1 MSLYKVSPLHAC
13 VLGALHTASF
23 DEPWTEHAF
32 AELLKLPT
40 TIGWCDEKGFI
51 LCSHVLDEMEIMTIC
66 THPDFRRQGIAENL
80 LMTMMDYAQLA
91 KVSKIFLEVRSD
103 NIPAQ
108 KLYEKMGFVEN
119 GIRKGY
125 YTTRQGPIDAV
136 CMVYDMLK

>member
-1 MSLYKVSPLHAC
+1 MSLYKVSSAHAC

-23 DEPWTEHAF
+23 DEPWIEHAF
-32 AELLKLPT
+32 SELLKLPT
-40 TIGWCDEKGFI
+40 TIGWCDEQGFI

-66 THPDFRRQGIAENL
+66 THPDYRRQGVAQNL
-80 LMTMMDYAQLA
+80 LNTMIDYAKLS

-108 KLYEKMGFVEN
+108 KLYAKMGFIEN

-136 CMVYDMLK
+136 CMVHNMLK

>member
-1 MSLYKVSPLHAC
+1 MSLYKVSAIHAC
-13 VLGALHTASF
+13 VLGGLHTASF

-32 AELLKLPT
+32 AELLRLPT
-40 TIGWCDEKGFI
+40 TVGWCDEKGFI

-66 THPDFRRQGIAENL
+66 THPDFRRQGVAENL

-108 KLYEKMGFVEN
+108 KLYAKMGFIEN

-125 YTTRQGPIDAV
+125 YNTRQGPLDAI
-136 CMVYDMLK
+136 CMVYDI

>member
-1 MSLYKVSPLHAC
+1 MSLYKVSAIHAC
-13 VLGALHTASF
+13 VLGGLHTASF

-32 AELLKLPT
+32 AELLRLPT
-40 TIGWCDEKGFI
+40 TVGWCDEKGFI

-66 THPDFRRQGIAENL
+66 THPDFRRQGVAENL

-125 YTTRQGPIDAV
+125 YTTRQGQMDAL
-136 CMVYDMLK
+136 CMVYDI

>member
-1 MSLYKVSPLHAC
+1 MSLYKVSPVHAC

-32 AELLKLPT
+32 SELLKLPT

-66 THPDFRRQGIAENL
+66 THPDYRRQGVARNL
-80 LMTMMDYAQLA
+80 LNAMIDYARLVKA
-91 KVSKIFLEVRSD
+91 TKIFLEVRSD

-108 KLYEKMGFVEN
+108 KLYERIGFTVS
-119 GIRKGY
+119 GLRKGY
-125 YTTRQGPIDAV
+125 YNTRQGKMDAI
-136 CMVYDMLK
+136 CMVYEV

>member
-32 AELLKLPT
+32 AALLKLPT
-40 TIGWCDEKGFI
+40 TIGWANEQGFI

-66 THPDFRRQGIAENL
+66 THPDFRRQGVAEKL
-80 LMTMMDYAQLA
+80 LTIMMDYARLG

-103 NIPAQ
+103 NVPAQ
-108 KLYEKMGFVEN
+108 NLYKKMGFVEN

-125 YTTRQGPIDAV
+125 YKTRQGPMDAV
-136 CMVYDMLK
+136 CMVYDILR

>member
-1 MSLYKVSPLHAC
+1 MSLYKVSAIHAC
-13 VLGALHTASF
+13 VLGGLHTASF

-32 AELLKLPT
+32 AELLRLPT
-40 TIGWCDEKGFI
+40 TVGWCDEKGFI

-66 THPDFRRQGIAENL
+66 THPDFRRQGVAENL

-125 YTTRQGPIDAV
+125 YTTRQGQMDAV
-136 CMVYDMLK
+136 CMVKEM

>member
-13 VLGALHTASF
+13 VLGGLHTASF

-32 AELLKLPT
+32 SELLRLPT
-40 TIGWCDEKGFI
+40 TVGWCDEKGFI

-66 THPDFRRQGIAENL
+66 THPDFRRQGVAQNL
-80 LMTMMDYAQLA
+80 LNTLFIYAQQA

-103 NIPAQ
+103 NISAQ

-125 YTTRQGPIDAV
+125 YTTRQGQMDAL
-136 CMVYDMLK
+136 CMVKEM

>member
-1 MSLYKVSPLHAC
+1 MYPKR
-13 VLGALHTASF
+13 
-23 DEPWTEHAF
+23 
-32 AELLKLPT
+32 
-40 TIGWCDEKGFI
+40 
-51 LCSHVLDEMEIMTIC
+51 C
-66 THPDFRRQGIAENL
+66 THPDFRRQGVAENL

-125 YTTRQGPIDAV
+125 YTTRQGQMDAI
-136 CMVYDMLK
+136 CMVKEM

>member
-1 MSLYKVSPLHAC
+1 MSLYKVSAIHAC
-13 VLGALHTASF
+13 VLGGLHTASF

-32 AELLKLPT
+32 AELLRLPT
-40 TIGWCDEKGFI
+40 TVGWCDEKGFI

-66 THPDFRRQGIAENL
+66 THPDFRRQGVAENL

-125 YTTRQGPIDAV
+125 YTTRQGQMDAI
-136 CMVYDMLK
+136 CMVKEM